1 MMKQMKLFTVALMC
15 MMMQTMVCNANHD
28 VMISVSQLPSAA
40 KTFVQ
45 KQFPGKKI
53 LYAQQD
59 GNFKAKFETRLDD
72 GTEIEFDRIGNW
84 EKIECKPSAVLAA
97 LVPAPILNQVNANF
111 PGAAILIID
120 KESYGFKVEL
130 ANDIELKFSKNGL
143 LMGFDD

>member
-45 KQFPGKKI
+45 KQFPRQENPLCTAGRQ
-53 LYAQQD
+53 LQSQVL
-59 GNFKAKFETRLDD
+59 NPPRRRHR
-72 GTEIEFDRIGNW
+72 DRIRPHRQLG
-84 EKIECKPSAVLAA
+84 KIECKPSAVPAA

-111 PGAAILIID
+111 PGAAILKID

>member
-1 MMKQMKLFTVALMC
+1 VRLSQQPLLFHSKIFGKGHSLVLSLQYQNKETSNNPFKNRKMMKQMKLFTVALMC

-84 EKIECKPSAVLAA
+84 EK
-97 LVPAPILNQVNANF
+97 
-111 PGAAILIID
+111 
-120 KESYGFKVEL
+120 
-130 ANDIELKFSKNGL
+130 
-143 LMGFDD
+143 

>member
-72 GTEIEFDRIGNW
+72 GTEIGFDRIGKRK
-84 EKIECKPSAVLAA
+84 KIELGKNRVQTQCCSRSSRPRPHPQPSERQL
-97 LVPAPILNQVNANF
+97 PWCRHP
-111 PGAAILIID
+111 
-120 KESYGFKVEL
+120 
-130 ANDIELKFSKNGL
+130 
-143 LMGFDD
+143 